1 MTRGSMER
9 QSEARLFR
17 RSPVPPDTAPILTIQ
32 GLRRDIN
39 QVHAISQRNIRIFNT
54 RAQYTY
60 IQQRKAKPSQ
70 QLLESSHPLGRHHRH
85 RHLILPSRLRHL
97 ASSRSLDRG
106 THVPREAEPGP
117 RLHEAVDFFY
127 LIES

>member
-1 MTRGSMER
+1 MER

-17 RSPVPPDTAPILTIQ
+17 RSPVPPDTTPILTIQ
-32 GLRRDIN
+32 VLRRDIN
-39 QVHAISQRNIRIFNT
+39 QVHAISQRNISIFNT

-60 IQQRKAKPSQ
+60 IQQ
-70 QLLESSHPLGRHHRH
+70 LLESSHPPGRHHRH
-85 RHLILPSRLRHL
+85 RHLILPSRLRHP

-127 LIES
+127 LIESVCWTSGQR